1 MPGSRHTPTARPA
14 CDTVTAEPGQSLL
27 TRPTAETAALQPPF
41 LAAVRAPRHQ
51 QPGGQGETTTIE
63 PAHVTTTAGAQD
75 EPMLSAPTSPGH
87 RRPAG
92 GAPGQPML
100 AGQAHQHV
108 LATRTAQHAPGQHRQ
123 DGPGGSGPRP
133 SRPSQPGRSRGI
145 AWPSLARR
153 AEARCHPAGRGGGLR
168 EGCRSAV
175 RGARGRDRGLRTFTA
190 CSATVDGS

>member
-1 MPGSRHTPTARPA
+1 MPGSRHTPTACPA
-14 CDTVTAEPGQSLL
+14 CDSVTAEPGQSLL

-51 QPGGQGETTTIE
+51 QPGGQGETTTVE

-133 SRPSQPGRSRGI
+133 SRPSQPGRPRGI
-145 AWPSLARR
+145 AWPSLARWG
-153 AEARCHPAGRGGGLR
+153 EARCHPAGRGGGIR
-168 EGCRSAV
+168 AAAGTPWG
-175 RGARGRDRGLRTFTA
+175 GARSRDRGPRTFTA
-190 CSATVDGS
+190 CSATLDGS